1 MTYPARV
8 SAVPPQLTWIDK
20 GGYPVPMYARY
31 LAYVD
36 NLLVALV
43 AAGGVTTPQ
52 RIAAVPSQVPL
63 IDPIGYASQPF
74 ARWLA
79 YVDAVLLPLAAKAV
93 SLSFSVP
100 SRGNFVPSQVTIID
114 PKTGKPTDNFAQY
127 FLYLDM
133 MLQALVAAGV

>member
-1 MTYPARV
+1 
-8 SAVPPQLTWIDK
+8 
-20 GGYPVPMYARY
+20 MYVRY

-36 NLLVALV
+36 NLLVVLV
-43 AAGGVTTPQ
+43 ATGGVTTPQ

-63 IDPIGYASQPF
+63 VDLMGYASQPF

-79 YVDAVLLPLAAKAV
+79 YVNAVLLPLSAKAV
-93 SLSFSVP
+93 SLSFTVP
-100 SRGNFVPSQVTIID
+100 ARGNFVPAQVAIIN